1 MRVIKLRGYMNSQAI
16 IPTREAG
23 LERLKAFLPSAGKEY
38 AALRNYD
45 LGPENHLSVSML
57 SPYIRHRVLTE
68 TEVLKS
74 VLQSHSQKSAEKFI
88 QEIFWRTY
96 WKGWL
101 EMRPTVWAEYCSN
114 LNKLY
119 DQLQTQ
125 SGLRKSWEEACTGN
139 TGIDCFDSWAKE
151 LFETGYLH
159 NHSRMWFAS
168 IWIFTLNLPWQKGA
182 EFFMKHLYDGDAAS
196 NTLSWRWVAGLQT
209 KGKHYVAQSWN
220 ISKFTNNKYKNVK
233 LNENASPITDR
244 REYKLSSLEIN
255 KEDLESDTLIFF
267 ESEQNIETLNLKD
280 YRNIYCVFLNNEK
293 RKIKFDEKVINFK
306 KKIIEDQANR
316 FSNIKIIDEI
326 NFDKLTNE
334 IKDLDVIYPSIGEN
348 LSFLKS
354 IKKKKNLNYNF
365 IVREGDEFCW
375 QFSNKGYFNFK
386 SNIPKIIQKIT

>member
-1 MRVIKLRGYMNSQAI
+1 MKFEISRDGALKQLDAFINSELANYSF
-16 IPTREAG
+16 
-23 LERLKAFLPSAGKEY
+23 K
-38 AALRNYD
+38 RNFD
-45 LGPENHLSVSML
+45 LGPKDKSNVSCL
-57 SPYIRHRVLTE
+57 SPYISHRLITEYEVAKTVLA
-68 TEVLKS
+68 KFPY
-74 VLQSHSQKSAEKFI
+74 QKVEKYI
-88 QEIFWRTY
+88 QEIFWRVY

-101 EMRPTVWAEYCSN
+101 ELRPQVWTDFIEDLKGLKEDDNYKKAINGE
-114 LNKLY
+114 
-119 DQLQTQ
+119 TQ
-125 SGLRKSWEEACTGN
+125 IE
-139 TGIDCFDSWAKE
+139 CFNDWVKE
-151 LFETGYLH
+151 LKENNYLH
-159 NHSRMWFAS
+159 NHTRMWFAS

-255 KEDLESDTLIFF
+255 KEDLESHTLIFF
-267 ESEQNIETLNLKD
+267 ENEQNIETLNLKD

-306 KKIIEDQANR
+306 KKIIEDQVNR

-326 NFDKLTNE
+326 NFDKYTNE
-334 IKDLDVIYPSIGEN
+334 IKDLDVIYPSVGEN

-365 IVREGDEFCW
+365 IVRDGDEFCW

-386 SNIPKIIQKIT
+386 SNIPKIIKKIT

>member
-1 MRVIKLRGYMNSQAI
+1 MKFEISRDGALKQLDAFINSELANYSF
-16 IPTREAG
+16 
-23 LERLKAFLPSAGKEY
+23 K
-38 AALRNYD
+38 RNFD
-45 LGPENHLSVSML
+45 LGPKDKSNVSCL
-57 SPYIRHRVLTE
+57 SPYISHRLITEYEVAKTVLA
-68 TEVLKS
+68 KFPY
-74 VLQSHSQKSAEKFI
+74 QKVEKYI
-88 QEIFWRTY
+88 QEIFWRVY

-101 EMRPTVWAEYCSN
+101 ELRPQVWTDFIEDLKGLKEDESYKKAINGE
-114 LNKLY
+114 
-119 DQLQTQ
+119 TQ
-125 SGLRKSWEEACTGN
+125 IE
-139 TGIDCFDSWAKE
+139 CFNDWVKE
-151 LFETGYLH
+151 LKENNYLH
-159 NHSRMWFAS
+159 NHTRMWFAS

-306 KKIIEDQANR
+306 KKIIEDQVNR

-326 NFDKLTNE
+326 GFDKLTNE
-334 IKDLDVIYPSIGEN
+334 IKDLDVIYPSVGEN

>member
-1 MRVIKLRGYMNSQAI
+1 MKFEISRDGALKQLDAFINSELANYSF
-16 IPTREAG
+16 
-23 LERLKAFLPSAGKEY
+23 K
-38 AALRNYD
+38 RNFD
-45 LGPENHLSVSML
+45 LGPKDKSNVSCL
-57 SPYIRHRVLTE
+57 SPYISHRLITEYEVAKTVLA
-68 TEVLKS
+68 KFP
-74 VLQSHSQKSAEKFI
+74 LQKVEKYI
-88 QEIFWRTY
+88 QEIFWRVY

-101 EMRPTVWAEYCSN
+101 ELRPQVWTDFIEDLKGLKEDDNYKKAINGE
-114 LNKLY
+114 
-119 DQLQTQ
+119 TQ
-125 SGLRKSWEEACTGN
+125 IE
-139 TGIDCFDSWAKE
+139 CFNDWVKE
-151 LFETGYLH
+151 LKENNYLH
-159 NHSRMWFAS
+159 NHTRMWFAS

-255 KEDLESDTLIFF
+255 KEDLESKTLIFF
-267 ESEQNIETLNLKD
+267 ESELNIETLNLKN
-280 YRNIYCVFLNNEK
+280 YQNIYCVFLSNEK

-354 IKKKKNLNYNF
+354 IKKKNNLNYNF

>member
-1 MRVIKLRGYMNSQAI
+1 MKFEISRDGALKQLDAFINSELANYSF
-16 IPTREAG
+16 
-23 LERLKAFLPSAGKEY
+23 K
-38 AALRNYD
+38 RNFD
-45 LGPENHLSVSML
+45 LGPKDKSNVSCL
-57 SPYIRHRVLTE
+57 SPYISHRLITEYEVAKTVLA
-68 TEVLKS
+68 KFPY
-74 VLQSHSQKSAEKFI
+74 QKVEKYI
-88 QEIFWRTY
+88 QEIFWRVY

-101 EMRPTVWAEYCSN
+101 ELRPQVWTDFTEDLKGIEEDKNYQIAV
-114 LNKLY
+114 
-119 DQLQTQ
+119 
-125 SGLRKSWEEACTGN
+125 SGKTE
-139 TGIDCFDSWAKE
+139 IQCFNDWVNELKE
-151 LFETGYLH
+151 NNYLH
-159 NHSRMWFAS
+159 NHTRMWFAS

-182 EFFMKHLYDGDAAS
+182 ELFMKHLFDGDAAS

-209 KGKHYVAQSWN
+209 KGKHYAAQSWN

-267 ESEQNIETLNLKD
+267 ENEQNIETLNLKD

-316 FSNIKIIDEI
+316 FSKIKIIDEI
-326 NFDKLTNE
+326 GFDKLTNE

>member
-1 MRVIKLRGYMNSQAI
+1 MKFQISRDGALKQLDTFINSELANYSF
-16 IPTREAG
+16 
-23 LERLKAFLPSAGKEY
+23 K
-38 AALRNYD
+38 RNFD
-45 LGPENHLSVSML
+45 LGPKDKSNVSCL
-57 SPYIRHRVLTE
+57 SPYISHRLITEYEVAKTVLA
-68 TEVLKS
+68 KFPY
-74 VLQSHSQKSAEKFI
+74 QKVEKYI
-88 QEIFWRTY
+88 QEIFWRVY

-101 EMRPTVWAEYCSN
+101 ELRPQVWTDFLEDLKGLKEDDNYKKAINGE
-114 LNKLY
+114 
-119 DQLQTQ
+119 TQ
-125 SGLRKSWEEACTGN
+125 IE
-139 TGIDCFDSWAKE
+139 CFNDWVKE
-151 LFETGYLH
+151 LKENNYLH
-159 NHSRMWFAS
+159 NHTRMWFAS

-306 KKIIEDQANR
+306 KKIIEDQVNR

-326 NFDKLTNE
+326 NFDKYTNE

-348 LSFLKS
+348 LSYLKS
-354 IKKKKNLNYNF
+354 IKKKKNLKYNF
-365 IVREGDEFCW
+365 IVRDGDEFCW

>member
-1 MRVIKLRGYMNSQAI
+1 MIFKT
-16 IPTREAG
+16 TREEALQD
-23 LERLKAFLPSAGKEY
+23 LENYINKDILDYSTQ
-38 AALRNYD
+38 RNFD
-45 LGPENHLSVSML
+45 LGPGKRNNVSCL
-57 SPYIRHRVLTE
+57 SPYISHRLITEYEVAKTVLA
-68 TEVLKS
+68 KFPY
-74 VLQSHSQKSAEKFI
+74 QKVEKYI
-88 QEIFWRTY
+88 QEIFWRVY

-101 EMRPTVWAEYCSN
+101 ELRPQVWTDFTEDLKGIGEDKNYQIAV
-114 LNKLY
+114 
-119 DQLQTQ
+119 
-125 SGLRKSWEEACTGN
+125 SGKTD
-139 TGIDCFDSWAKE
+139 IQCFNDWVNELKE
-151 LFETGYLH
+151 NNYLH
-159 NHSRMWFAS
+159 NHTRMWFAS

-182 EFFMKHLYDGDAAS
+182 EFFMKYLYDGDAAS

-220 ISKFTNNKYKNVK
+220 ISKFTNNKYKDIG
-233 LNENASPITDR
+233 LNEDATPLVDK

-255 KEDLESDTLIFF
+255 KEDLESKTLIFF
-267 ESEQNIETLNLKD
+267 ESELNIETLNLKD
-280 YRNIYCVFLNNEK
+280 YQNIYCVFLRNEK

>member
-1 MRVIKLRGYMNSQAI
+1 MIFKT
-16 IPTREAG
+16 TREEALQD
-23 LERLKAFLPSAGKEY
+23 LENYINKEIVNYSTQRNFDYGPGK
-38 AALRNYD
+38 RKN
-45 LGPENHLSVSML
+45 VSCL
-57 SPYIRHRVLTE
+57 SPYISHRLITEYEVVKKVLS
-68 TEVLKS
+68 KFPY
-74 VLQSHSQKSAEKFI
+74 QKVEKYI
-88 QEIFWRTY
+88 QEIFWRVY

-101 EMRPTVWAEYCSN
+101 ELRPQVWTDFTEDLKGIEEDKNYQIAV
-114 LNKLY
+114 
-119 DQLQTQ
+119 
-125 SGLRKSWEEACTGN
+125 SGKTE
-139 TGIDCFDSWAKE
+139 IQCFNDWVNELKE
-151 LFETGYLH
+151 NNYLH
-159 NHSRMWFAS
+159 NHTRMWFAS

-182 EFFMKHLYDGDAAS
+182 EFFMKYLYDGDAAS

-220 ISKFTNNKYKNVK
+220 ISKFTNNKYKDIG
-233 LNENASPITDR
+233 LNEDATPLVDK

-255 KEDLESDTLIFF
+255 KEDLESKTLIFF
-267 ESEQNIETLNLKD
+267 ESELNIETLNLKD
-280 YRNIYCVFLNNEK
+280 YQNIYCVFLSNKK